1 MSQVSLDDVAQTPA
15 KSVKFEGTDELFEDD
30 LTPDAQ
36 GDGRAT
42 PQDGQAKSVGDE
54 NHPIEEAKPAKE
66 VVDKEAS
73 IDQP

>member
-30 LTPDAQ
+30 LTPDTQ

-42 PQDGQAKSVGDE
+42 PQDGQAKSVSDE
-54 NHPIEEAKPAKE
+54 NHPVEEAKPAKE

-73 IDQP
+73 ID